1 MSIISRIA
9 SLFSLK
15 ETKVVALPTWTKP
28 FYVQGG
34 HRIFQLDT
42 AGTITEIPF
51 DSSKLQ
57 HRGNN
62 RYCIRMVKGH
72 SYTTALN
79 TENAVK
85 QFKKQGLALLKHA
98 FTN

>member
-9 SLFSLK
+9 RLFSRK

-28 FYVQGG
+28 FYVHGG
-34 HRIFQLDT
+34 HRIFQLDDQG
-42 AGTITEIPF
+42 AISEIPF
-51 DSSKLQ
+51 DSNQLQ

-79 TENAVK
+79 KENAGK
-85 QFKKQGLALLKHA
+85 QFKKQGLSLLKHA